1 MDDLIFVQ
9 QCSDRLDRNEGLD
22 DATTAKLKRIYVKHG
37 GPSASSRICRM
48 INDIFVRIG
57 KQKELPPATP
67 KVQI

>member
-9 QCSDRLDRNEGLD
+9 QCSDRLERNEELD

-37 GPSASSRICRM
+37 GPAGSARICRI

-57 KQKELPPATP
+57 KQ
-67 KVQI
+67 